1 MKRLFLLFFPLP
13 AVLVVLA
20 VLVGPAFSAE
30 LNVTVSG
37 LRSSLGEVHVAVYN
51 AADRF
56 PKDGEYL
63 TTAVVAAAAGKV
75 TVTFKDL
82 AAGNYALAVY
92 HDENGNDKFDQG
104 IFGIPLEGYG
114 FSNAASAFFGPPD
127 FAAAAVTL
135 AEPAS
140 NITIRMTYW

>member
-1 MKRLFLLFFPLP
+1 MKLIFLSVFTLLT
-13 AVLVVLA
+13 VLA
-20 VLVGPAFSAE
+20 VLAGPAFPAD

-37 LRSSLGEVHVAVYN
+37 LRSSRGDVHIAVYD

-63 TTAVVAAAAGKV
+63 TTAVVSAAVGEV
-75 TVTFKDL
+75 TVTFKRL

-92 HDENGNDKFDQG
+92 HDENDDNEFDQG
-104 IFGIPLEGYG
+104 ILGIPLEGYG
-114 FSNAASAFFGPPD
+114 FSNNAAVFLGPPD

-140 NITIRMTYW
+140 NVTVRMRYW